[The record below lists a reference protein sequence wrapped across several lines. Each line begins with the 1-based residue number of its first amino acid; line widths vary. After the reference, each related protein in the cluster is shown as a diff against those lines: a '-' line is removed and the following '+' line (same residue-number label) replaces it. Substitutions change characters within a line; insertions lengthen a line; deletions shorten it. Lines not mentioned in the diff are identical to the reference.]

1 MRHNRLAAM
10 FLVAVLAMLALACTG
25 CSGVQ
30 MNARYS
36 ELLDKTVILSTDT
49 ARRARSGELTEEQKT
64 QALEAQART
73 WTLFRDARDGKA
85 PQ

>member
-1 MRHNRLAAM
+1 MKRLIS
-10 FLVAVLAMLALACTG
+10 LVLFVALATLPLLTG

-36 ELLDKTVILSTDT
+36 ELLDKTAMLSAPTAAT
-49 ARRARSGELTEEQKT
+49 AREGRLTEEQKT

-73 WTLFRDARDGKA
+73 WQLFRDARDGKA
-85 PQ
+85 SQ